1 MKLLFRAGATDG
13 AGGGGGGGGWQVAEL
28 AGNFPARVC
37 EGKNFPTMWKPFAAP
52 VPPPSF
58 FSNRDFIIEF
68 HGERLAS
75 GGGRAGGDVENKR
88 NCTRFRPLHAMTRR
102 PLCPGKFCNKCS
114 RNNLPSGSSPGPYLV
129 SLRFPPPPLPPAII
143 DNALL

>member
-1 MKLLFRAGATDG
+1 MGRAGEG
-13 AGGGGGGGGWQVAEL
+13 EGEAGRLRSSRETFPQEFAKGKIFQRC
-28 AGNFPARVC
+28 GNLSR
-37 EGKNFPTMWKPFAAP
+37 
-52 VPPPSF
+52 PPSHHPLF